1 VQDWDFESIMIRCT
15 SVVALIAL
23 MASSVALGAAPA
35 ERVVSLDYCADQF
48 VLKLLPRDRILAVS
62 PDAGKEF
69 SYMRDFADGL
79 QRVRPR
85 AEDVLTIR
93 PDLVVRSYG
102 GGPHIAGF
110 FERAGIPVL
119 QVPFAND
126 LASIR
131 KSILYLAE
139 GLGVPER
146 GSEIVAEMNRRLKN
160 IDKLKV
166 QKTAL
171 YMTPTGVTGGP
182 GTAVH
187 NMLQAAGL
195 ENFQE
200 QPGWRSI
207 PLERLAYEQPDVIA
221 AAFFSSDT
229 IHPALWSPMRHPV
242 ARQQMSNQPTVML
255 QGAWTSC
262 GGWFLLDAIEALA
275 STASAVSPQ

>member
-1 VQDWDFESIMIRCT
+1 LDFESIMIRCT

-23 MASSVALGAAPA
+23 LASNVTLGAAPA

-62 PDAGKEF
+62 PDAGKDF
-69 SYMRDFADGL
+69 SYMRARADGL

-102 GGPHIAGF
+102 GGPHATRF

-119 QVPFAND
+119 QVPFANN
-126 LASIR
+126 LVSIR
-131 KSILYLAE
+131 ESIIYLAE

-160 IDKLKV
+160 IDKLSV
-166 QKTAL
+166 RQTAL

-187 NMLQAAGL
+187 DMLQAAGL
-195 ENFQE
+195 DNFQQ

-221 AAFFSSDT
+221 AAFFEADT
-229 IHPALWSPMRHPV
+229 IHPALWSAMRHPV

-255 QGAWTSC
+255 PGAWTSC

-275 STASAVSPQ
+275 STASAVTPQ